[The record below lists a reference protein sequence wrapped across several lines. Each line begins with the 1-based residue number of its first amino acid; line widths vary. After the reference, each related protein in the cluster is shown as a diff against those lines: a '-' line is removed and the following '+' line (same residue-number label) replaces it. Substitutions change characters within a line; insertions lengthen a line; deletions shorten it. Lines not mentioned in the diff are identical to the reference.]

1 MGTLYLVA
9 TPIGNLEDITLRA
22 LRVLKEVTLVAAE
35 DTRTARNLLT
45 HFQISKPIT
54 SYYEH
59 NKLDKLG
66 AILDALASGD
76 VAVISEAGMPGL
88 SDPGYELVRAAL
100 DQNIRVVPIPGP
112 SALTTAL
119 VASGLPTDAFVYL
132 GFLPRQKSA
141 RRKLLQSVAEEPRTL
156 VAYEAPHRVRDALD
170 DIAETLGD
178 RSICAAR
185 ELTKMYE
192 EFFRGTVSAAREHF
206 AEHEP
211 RGEFTLVIEG
221 RDPKGLRLLQ
231 SRGNPSGL
239 VWDDARVLEAVR
251 DLIASGLSRTDAVK
265 RVARSS
271 GRDRHAVYQL
281 AIGK

>member
-100 DQNIRVVPIPGP
+100 EQNIRVVPIPGP

-119 VASGLPTDAFVYL
+119 VASGLPTDQFVYL

-178 RSICAAR
+178 RLMCAAR

-192 EFFRGTVSAAREHF
+192 EFFRGSVNAAREHF

-211 RGEFTLVIEG
+211 RGEFTLVIAG
-221 RDPKGLRLLQ
+221 ADPKGLRLLR

-239 VWDDARVLEAVR
+239 VWNDAQVLEAVR

-281 AIGK
+281 TMNQ

>member
-66 AILDALASGD
+66 AILDALAAGD

-119 VASGLPTDAFVYL
+119 VASGLPTDQFVYL

-141 RRKLLQSVAEEPRTL
+141 RRKLLQSVAEEPRSL

-178 RSICAAR
+178 RSMCAAR

>member
-185 ELTKMYE
+185 ELTKMFE
-192 EFFRGTVSAAREHF
+192 EFFRGSVNAAREHF

-211 RGEFTLVIEG
+211 RGEFTLVIAG
-221 RDPKGLRLLQ
+221 ADPKGFQ
-231 SRGNPSGL
+231 NPSGL
-239 VWDDARVLEAVR
+239 VWDDARIVAAVR
-251 DLIASGLSRTDAVK
+251 DLIATGMSRTDAVK